1 MVCLSGS
8 CGVSSSPVHGRQVG
22 VRPGISPP
30 AINAT
35 GGARREAG
43 VIGLLEGTHEPGCGV
58 LAGSRL
64 ARRLPAASM
73 RPVRRLLAAPLIAL
87 LAAACA
93 APAAAS
99 PAQLTFFEAG
109 SRLLEPR
116 HESATFAQLKDLGV
130 HALRLELRWSAVAPA
145 PTSARAPRFDAT
157 DPSRYAWGAYVSV
170 VARAKALGW
179 PVLLT
184 VTGPAPRW
192 ATSNRRAPYV
202 TRPDGLAFE
211 RFMTAVGREFSTKVA
226 LYSIWNEPNHPA
238 FLMPQ
243 WTASG
248 NPASPAI
255 YRHLYQHGYDGLLA
269 AGLRHPKVL
278 FGETA
283 PAGYTRVTPSR
294 EGLLH
299 AVAPL
304 AFLRSAFCL
313 DSGYRRAGSCAKLQ
327 IAGFADHPY
336 SKAVGPTWVP
346 PGGDD
351 VTIGSLSRLSSAL
364 DGAAAAGAIP
374 AATPIYLTEFGVQSY
389 PNRRLGVPVATQAEY
404 DAVAERI
411 AYDNPRVAGFS
422 QYLLRDDP
430 LGGAPGASVHGG
442 TVGFQTGL
450 EYASGGHKPLYEGW
464 RLPLAVYP
472 RSGGSSLWGLVRP
485 SSAPTTVSVLA
496 GPSSSR
502 LRILTHVRTDPLGYW
517 TLETPTSAAVWRV
530 RWRSPAG
537 RTYEGAAVAPY

>member
-1 MVCLSGS
+1 
-8 CGVSSSPVHGRQVG
+8 
-22 VRPGISPP
+22 
-30 AINAT
+30 
-35 GGARREAG
+35 
-43 VIGLLEGTHEPGCGV
+43 
-58 LAGSRL
+58 
-64 ARRLPAASM
+64 M
-73 RPVRRLLAAPLIAL
+73 RGVRRLLVAAL
-87 LAAACA
+87 LVATVVTAGA
-93 APAAAS
+93 APAS
-99 PAQLTFFEAG
+99 GSSTQLTFFEAG

-116 HESATFAQLKDLGV
+116 REAATFAQLRELGV
-130 HALRLELRWSAVAPA
+130 HALRIELRWSTVAPR
-145 PTSARAPRFDAT
+145 PTSTRAPRFDAT
-157 DPSRYAWGAYVSV
+157 DPAAYAWGAYPSV
-170 VARAKALGW
+170 LARAKALGW
-179 PVLLT
+179 SVLLT

-211 RFMTAVGREFSTKVA
+211 RFMTAVGREFSSEVA

-248 NPASPAI
+248 NPASPSI

-269 AGLRHPKVL
+269 AGIKSPKVL

-283 PAGYTRVTPSR
+283 PAGYDTVRPSR
-294 EGLLH
+294 DGLLH

-313 DSGYRRAGSCAKLQ
+313 DAGYRRAGSCSKLQ

-336 SKAVGPTWVP
+336 TKAVGPTWVP

-364 DGAAAAGAIP
+364 DRAAAAGRIP
-374 AATPIYLTEFGVQSY
+374 AASPIYLTEFGVQSY
-389 PNRRLGVPVATQAEY
+389 PNRRLGVPASTQAEY
-404 DAVAERI
+404 VAVAERI

-450 EYASGGHKPLYEGW
+450 EYSTGAHKPLYDGW

-472 RSGGSSLWGLVRP
+472 RSGGLSLWGLVRP
-485 SSAPTTVSVLA
+485 ASRPTTVSVLV
-496 GPSSSR
+496 GSSSGSSRFR
-502 LRILTHVRTDPLGYW
+502 LLTHVRTDASGYW
-517 TLETPTSAAVWRV
+517 TLDTTTMAPVWKV

-537 RTYEGAAVAPY
+537 KTYEGAAVAPY

>member
-1 MVCLSGS
+1 MADL
-8 CGVSSSPVHGRQVG
+8 
-22 VRPGISPP
+22 
-30 AINAT
+30 
-35 GGARREAG
+35 
-43 VIGLLEGTHEPGCGV
+43 
-58 LAGSRL
+58 
-64 ARRLPAASM
+64 
-73 RPVRRLLAAPLIAL
+73 RRLLAAALVLASATLADAPLAG
-87 LAAACA
+87 
-93 APAAAS
+93 AS
-99 PAQLTFFEAG
+99 SSQVTFFEAG

-116 HESATFAQLKDLGV
+116 HESATFAQLKELGV
-130 HALRLELRWSAVAPA
+130 HALRIELRWSTVAPRPA
-145 PTSARAPRFDAT
+145 SARAPRFDAT
-157 DPSRYAWGAYVSV
+157 DPASYSWGPYPSV
-170 VARAKALGW
+170 LARAKALGW
-179 PVLLT
+179 SVLLT

-211 RFMTAVGREFSTKVA
+211 RFMTAVGREFVSQVA

-248 NPASPAI
+248 NPASPSI
-255 YRHLYQHGYDGLLA
+255 YRHLFQHGY
-269 AGLRHPKVL
+269 AGLRAAGIAHPKVL

-283 PAGYTRVTPSR
+283 PAGYDTVRPSR

-313 DSGYRRAGSCAKLQ
+313 DASYRRAGSCARLQ

-336 SKAVGPTWVP
+336 TKAVGPTWVP
-346 PGGDD
+346 PGADD
-351 VTIGSLSRLSSAL
+351 VTIGSLSRLSAAL
-364 DGAAAAGAIP
+364 DRAAVAGAIP
-374 AATPIYLTEFGVQSY
+374 SATPIYLTEFGVQSY
-389 PNRRLGVPVATQAEY
+389 PNRRLGVPVSTQAEY

-450 EYASGGHKPLYEGW
+450 EYATGAHKPLYDGW

-472 RSGGSSLWGLVRP
+472 RPSGSSLWGLVRP
-485 SSAPTTVSVLA
+485 AVGPTTVSVLVA
-496 GPSSSR
+496 SSPSSR
-502 LRILTHVRTDPLGYW
+502 RFRILTHVRTDASGYW
-517 TLETPTSAAVWRV
+517 TLETTTTAPVWRV
-530 RWRSPAG
+530 RWRGPSG
-537 RTYEGAAVAPY
+537 RTFEGAPVAPY